1 MTTEEIVRIVT
12 DRLLQQGLRGAKRID
27 VLTGYCVLLKDLGV
41 PLLRMHVAQRTLHPE
56 VGGFGFVWWREGSV
70 KEESYPLAM
79 PNQQWLVSPLFHM
92 LVKRQFSYRER
103 LLEGPSRFTF
113 LNELRDLGATDY
125 FARTLPFE
133 DVDKSQPIDPM
144 HPPQGAQVT
153 WVTDEP
159 DGFTDEH
166 LSILDQTLPALGV
179 VLKSAAHRRLA
190 VDLLGYYLGRDAG
203 GRVLSGEIQRG
214 SLQTINAAICCF
226 DLVGFTG
233 LAERTH
239 GQAVIEMLNA
249 YFGLTVN
256 VIEQSGGHVLKFMG
270 DGLLAMFDVGD
281 MRKDAEAALETARR
295 LSDGV
300 AGLNAARRA
309 QGLPVTGF
317 TLALHNGEILYG
329 NIGGEQRLDFTVIGP
344 AVNLTA
350 RVSDMHKAV
359 GRDILVTEAIRD
371 ALDEDREDLV
381 SVGRYMLRGVSAPME
396 LFTIYQTEETA

>member
-1 MTTEEIVRIVT
+1 MTTDQVVRTVA
-12 DRLLQQGLRGAKRID
+12 DWLLKQGLRGVKRTD
-27 VLTGYCVLLKDLGV
+27 VLTGYCALLQDLGI

-70 KEESYPLAM
+70 TEESYPLAM
-79 PNQQWLVSPLFHM
+79 PQQQWLVSPLFHM

-133 DVDKSQPIDPM
+133 DVDPSQPIDPM
-144 HPPQGAQVT
+144 DPPQGAQVT

-159 DGFTDEH
+159 DGFTDDH
-166 LSILDQTLPALGV
+166 LSVLDQTLPSLGL
-179 VLKSAAHRRLA
+179 VLKSAAHRQLA
-190 VDLLGYYLGRDAG
+190 VDLLGCYLGRDAG

-249 YFGLTVN
+249 YFGLAVN
-256 VIEQSGGHVLKFMG
+256 VIEHSGGHVLKFMG

-281 MRKDAEAALETARR
+281 IRKDAEAALGTARQ
-295 LSDGV
+295 LSTGI
-300 AGLNAARRA
+300 AALNAARQA

-350 RVSDMHKAV
+350 RLADMHKAV
-359 GRDILVTEAIRD
+359 GRDILVTEAVCD
-371 ALDEDREDLV
+371 ALGSDRDDLV

-396 LFTIYQTEETA
+396 LFTIYRTEQPD